1 VLSAPRQVILNADG
15 FRIGGGGGGGGVLMD
30 EFFRAISSIAR
41 LIQEGSKE
49 RDRSIRVVVLMVMLA
64 VTVIAIAG
72 GLTIMLKGPL

>member
-15 FRIGGGGGGGGVLMD
+15 FRIGGGGGVLMD